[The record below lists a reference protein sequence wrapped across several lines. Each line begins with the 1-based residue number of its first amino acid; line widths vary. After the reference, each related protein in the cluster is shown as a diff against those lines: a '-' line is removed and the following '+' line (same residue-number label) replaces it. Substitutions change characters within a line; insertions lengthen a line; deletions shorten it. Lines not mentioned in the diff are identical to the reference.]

1 MEILIFKE
9 LVTILFVE
17 IGHEL
22 ILVLL
27 FCIFLNKWHKLPRLL
42 LQIHIGLKLSLR
54 KFGVVLLHIGKL

>member
-1 MEILIFKE
+1 MLIFEE
-9 LVTILFVE
+9 LVAILFVE

-27 FCIFLNKWHKLPRLL
+27 FAIFLNKRHKLSRFL

-54 KFGVVLLHIGKL
+54 KFGVVLLHIG